1 MKRILALL
9 LTLLLIGALLAVPVL
24 ADEPARLVDDSA
36 GLLTLEERDA
46 LEAKALELRE
56 MGMDAVIQIM
66 PEEPDD
72 PDAYAD
78 NYISEGGW
86 GALTNGSGIIML
98 LVTPDG
104 EHGNYY
110 LYSFGEA
117 SRISLE
123 DLSADAASE
132 FRNHSFPDALQ
143 AYLDDLRA
151 FTVALNESTGD
162 TYTPAEPEPQKQEL
176 PAWYPEDV
184 DSFQEF
190 NDPDAPRMVDS
201 AEIFSPTEEARI
213 LAKVNEIRSK
223 YNVDLVVFTDKTT
236 YGFPRY
242 LYAEDFFVFNGY
254 GFGPRLDGS
263 VLFISMEPGN
273 RGWYSAFSGTAENMI
288 DSQKLNYIDDQMEP
302 HMIDGDYAD
311 GVLAYLDALD
321 YVYGHGRVPLN
332 FTGPALFGAIFGL
345 VVAGITSAVL
355 KSQMNKVHKATSAD
369 TYIRPGSFNLTG
381 SRDVYLYST
390 YTRTRRSSERTG
402 GGGGGSSG
410 FSHSSSSSGHSFSGG
425 GRSF

>member
-9 LTLLLIGALLAVPVL
+9 LTLLLLGALLAVPVL

-36 GLLTLEERDA
+36 GLLTREERDA

-56 MGMDAVIQIM
+56 LGVDAVIQIM
-66 PEEPDD
+66 PEEPGD
-72 PDAYAD
+72 PDEYANRFINAD
-78 NYISEGGW
+78 GW
-86 GALTNGSGIIML
+86 GALTKGSGVLML

-104 EHGNYY
+104 EHGSYY
-110 LYSFGEA
+110 LYSFGDA

-132 FRNHSFPDALQ
+132 FRRYSFPEALD

-151 FTVALNESTGD
+151 FVVALNEGSSYS
-162 TYTPAEPEPQKQEL
+162 YTPDEPEPQEL
-176 PAWYPEDV
+176 PPWYPEDV

-201 AEIFSPTEEARI
+201 AQIFSPTEEARI

-223 YNVDLVVFTDKTT
+223 YNVDLVVFTDSST

-242 LYAEDFFVFNGY
+242 LYAEDYFVFNGY

-263 VLFISMEPGN
+263 ILFISMEPGN

-288 DSQKLNYIDDQMEP
+288 DSEKLNYIDDQMEP
-302 HMIDGDYAD
+302 YMIDGEYAD

-321 YVYGHGRVPLN
+321 YVYGHGRIPLN
-332 FTGPALFGAIFGL
+332 YTGPALAGIVLGL
-345 VVAGITSAVL
+345 IVAAITSAVL
-355 KSQMNKVHKATSAD
+355 KSQMNKVHKATAAD
-369 TYIRPGSFNLTG
+369 TYVRPGSFNLTG

-402 GGGGGSSG
+402 GGGGGGSSG